1 MGNRQNVPT
10 WNAWNTWDLNAYS
23 QMTGLSPLQIEQLQ
37 IAFNQQS
44 ASTGGRMT
52 LNEFKAVYASI
63 AGLSWNF
70 NADAE
75 RVFLMFDTDGN
86 GVLTFNEFLMAYLM
100 LQRSVNPVQRW
111 SYVVNSYPVTQQG
124 YLSAQEAQYLLNNMQ
139 RFYNFPMQET
149 YFNTAWSQVG
159 GGVNGYVPATS
170 FVQAVVP
177 LIPQTYIW

>member
-1 MGNRQNVPT
+1 
-10 WNAWNTWDLNAYS
+10 
-23 QMTGLSPLQIEQLQ
+23 MTI
-37 IAFNQQS
+37 
-44 ASTGGRMT
+44 
-52 LNEFKAVYASI
+52 NEFKAVYASI

-111 SYVVNSYPVTQQG
+111 SYVVNSYPVSQQG